1 MRLST
6 PVVQATF
13 CLALALPTLTTQT
26 TAQSF
31 PQAPAAAQ
39 QSWLGV
45 AIVDIAP
52 GRAQALGIEAGFG
65 VEVASVAP
73 NGPAEQ
79 AGIQSGD
86 IIVRFAGQ
94 PVLSTEH
101 VARLVQQTPPER
113 SVALDCWR
121 EGTSLSINVVIQQRG
136 GTKSMDRDQWP
147 QQQSRGLGFDVSRPV
162 GVIHNRTLGVEI
174 EPLKGQFAEFF
185 GVESGVLVR
194 AVDEHSPAAAAG
206 VLAGD
211 VIVAI
216 GAGVVS
222 YPRDLRREMLRAA
235 SPIKLSI
242 VRSKR
247 KRSLT
252 LPEGE
257 DSDKGWPLSR
267 HPEAR

>member
-26 TAQSF
+26 TAQNF
-31 PQAPAAAQ
+31 PQVPAAA

-45 AIVDIAP
+45 GIFDLAP
-52 GRAQALGIEAGFG
+52 DRAQALGLDANFG

-73 NGPAEQ
+73 NGPAAK

-86 IIVRFAGQ
+86 IILRFANH
-94 PVLSTEH
+94 PVRGAEH
-101 VARLVQQTPPER
+101 VAQLVRQTPPER
-113 SVALDCWR
+113 TVVLDCWR
-121 EGTSLSINVVIQQRG
+121 DGKKLSIDVVIQQRG
-136 GTKSMDRDQWP
+136 GANPMDRDEWP
-147 QQQSRGLGFDVSRPV
+147 QPQSRGLGFDVSRPV

-216 GAGVVS
+216 GAGLVS
-222 YPRDLRREMLRAA
+222 YPRDLRREMLQAA

-247 KRSLT
+247 KRTLT